1 MERHSCEIEL
11 LTELLRRY
19 FNIVGTNNQGLH
31 ALETVLLPMLFS
43 LKISTTEGD
52 TSNLIDII
60 GNFVEQND
68 VFGTGVDNDEIL
80 KIKIRRKVLVAFIVG
95 IFMGMNL
102 KGSKI
107 P

>member
-1 MERHSCEIEL
+1 MERQSCEIEL

-19 FNIVGTNNQGLH
+19 FNIVGTNNQGLY

-43 LKISTTEGD
+43 LKISTTDGD